1 MGKRLVFPMVISLT
15 VILVLLLAGCT
26 CGATTPVPTPAPT
39 PTLTP
44 TPVPTSLPVKVK
56 FYSIADKERN
66 LRGEFLGTVE
76 YWGEGEIKINV
87 TDANLE
93 RILKTDF
100 IAPGGK
106 AEEITL
112 PSGEK
117 VLRGGVK
124 EYRAG
129 TWEHLYAIINQSY
142 SLGYVAELEE

>member
-1 MGKRLVFPMVISLT
+1 MGKRLVSPMVISLM
-15 VILVLLLAGCT
+15 VILVLLLTGCT
-26 CGATTPVPTPAPT
+26 CGATTPAPTPAPI
-39 PTLTP
+39 
-44 TPVPTSLPVKVK
+44 SAPVKVK

-100 IAPGGK
+100 SGLGGEV
-106 AEEITL
+106 EEITL
-112 PSGEK
+112 PSGKE
-117 VLRGGVK
+117 VLQGGVK

-129 TWEHLYAIINQSY
+129 TWEHLYEIINCSY
-142 SLGYVAELEE
+142 SLGYIAELEN

>member
-1 MGKRLVFPMVISLT
+1 MKHKTTR
-15 VILVLLLAGCT
+15 LLASSLIVSILLVTSCT
-26 CGATTPVPTPAPT
+26 QAVTKEEELAPST
-39 PTLTP
+39 GEEAAPIS
-44 TPVPTSLPVKVK
+44 VPVKVQ

-100 IAPGGK
+100 SGVGGEV
-106 AEEITL
+106 EEITL
-112 PSGEK
+112 PSGKK
-117 VLRGGVK
+117 VLRGGAK

-129 TWEHLYAIINQSY
+129 TWEHLDEIINCSY
-142 SLGYVAELEE
+142 SLGYIAELED

>member
-1 MGKRLVFPMVISLT
+1 LLT
-15 VILVLLLAGCT
+15 CLCLALVLTALPFMAGC
-26 CGATTPVPTPAPT
+26 ARAPEAPA
-39 PTLTP
+39 
-44 TPVPTSLPVKVK
+44 PVKVK
-56 FYSIADKERN
+56 FYSIADEEGN
-66 LRGEFLGTVE
+66 FRGEFLGTVE

-100 IAPGGK
+100 FAPGGK

-129 TWEHLYAIINQSY
+129 TWEHLHAIINWSY
-142 SLGYVAELEE
+142 SLGYIAELEE

>member
-1 MGKRLVFPMVISLT
+1 MGKRLVFPMVISLM
-15 VILVLLLAGCT
+15 VILVLLLTGCT
-26 CGATTPVPTPAPT
+26 CGATTPAPTPAPIS
-39 PTLTP
+39 
-44 TPVPTSLPVKVK
+44 VPVKVK

-87 TDANLE
+87 IDANLE
-93 RILKTDF
+93 RILKTNF

-129 TWEHLYAIINQSY
+129 TWEHLYAIINRSY
-142 SLGYVAELEE
+142 SLGYIAELED

>member
-1 MGKRLVFPMVISLT
+1 MKHRWLVVMVILS
-15 VILVLLLAGCT
+15 VVLVLSSCAR
-26 CGATTPVPTPAPT
+26 PSVPPT
-39 PTLTP
+39 PTPTP
-44 TPVPTSLPVKVK
+44 TPVKVK

-76 YWGEGEIKINV
+76 YWGEGEIKIDV

-106 AEEITL
+106 VEEITL
-112 PSGEK
+112 PSGKK

-124 EYRAG
+124 VYRAG
-129 TWEHLYAIINQSY
+129 TWEHLHVIINRSY
-142 SLGYVAELEE
+142 SLGYIAELEE

>member
-1 MGKRLVFPMVISLT
+1 M
-15 VILVLLLAGCT
+15 AGC
-26 CGATTPVPTPAPT
+26 ARAPEAPAPT
-39 PTLTP
+39 PA
-44 TPVPTSLPVKVK
+44 PVKVK
-56 FYSIADKERN
+56 FYSIADKEGN
-66 LRGEFLGTVE
+66 FRGEFLGTVE

-100 IAPGGK
+100 FAPGGK

-117 VLRGGVK
+117 VLIGGVK

-129 TWEHLYAIINQSY
+129 TWEHLHAIINRSY
-142 SLGYVAELEE
+142 SLGYIAELEE

>member
-1 MGKRLVFPMVISLT
+1 MKRVKWY
-15 VILVLLLAGCT
+15 LVLLLVGTLLFIGGCT
-26 CGATTPVPTPAPT
+26 EEPSPAPP

-44 TPVPTSLPVKVK
+44 TPVPTSVPVKVK

-124 EYRAG
+124 KYKAG
-129 TWEHLYAIINQSY
+129 TWEHLCAIINRSY
-142 SLGYVAELEE
+142 SLGYVTELEE